1 MAMLSIIFQPIYLL
15 NKLYDLELHA
25 VQFELFLDCICAA
38 VAAFPHKGCKIKLP
52 GSLGK
57 APSNVLKTN
66 LFGFGQISKAISTT
80 CCWICFFFSR
90 RLKAEIWFLFQWWWY
105 WSHWLIIESS
115 VVKRTQLT
123 IGAFISLQWFR
134 KPCWHFQS
142 ANKRKKVK

>member
-38 VAAFPHKGCKIKLP
+38 FPHKGCRIKLP

-115 VVKRTQLT
+115 VREKDTADNWCFHQPPMISETWLT
-123 IGAFISLQWFR
+123 FSIC
-134 KPCWHFQS
+134 K
-142 ANKRKKVK
+142 

>member
-80 CCWICFFFSR
+80 CC
-90 RLKAEIWFLFQWWWY
+90 
-105 WSHWLIIESS
+105 
-115 VVKRTQLT
+115 
-123 IGAFISLQWFR
+123 
-134 KPCWHFQS
+134 
-142 ANKRKKVK
+142 